1 MTLLIDTYEGRDVGI
16 FDILGAYLQ
25 AKITPKTDNE
35 RVLIKFVEDFVDITC
50 EVNPE
55 LEKNVIYGNGRK
67 VLYMKVLQ
75 VIYGCIESGF
85 EMVHIVLRESSER
98 GLGNQSL

>member
-1 MTLLIDTYEGRDVGI
+1 MTILIDTYEGRDVGI
-16 FDILGAYLQ
+16 FNIPGAYLQ

-35 RVLIKFVEDFVDITC
+35 RVLIKLVEDFVDIMC